1 MARFRS
7 LFVRAAVLLA
17 VGGLTE
23 ALVLHDATPAQ
34 AAGANATAIAMQTR
48 LAALGYLPR
57 GAISGAADAR
67 TRQALVA
74 FQGWEGLARSGVA
87 GPATLARLAEA
98 ARPTP
103 LPGTGSRIEVHL
115 GRQVALLIRG
125 DRVERALHVSTG
137 ASATPTPA
145 GEFRVYRKERESWSV
160 PFRTWLP
167 WASYFNAGIAF
178 HGYPEVPAYPAS
190 HGCVRVPLPDAST
203 VYAFARL
210 GIPVEVVR

>member
-1 MARFRS
+1 MRDRRRWLDSPKPPGRHRCPERARASRS
-7 LFVRAAVLLA
+7 
-17 VGGLTE
+17 
-23 ALVLHDATPAQ
+23 
-34 AAGANATAIAMQTR
+34 
-48 LAALGYLPR
+48 
-57 GAISGAADAR
+57 S
-67 TRQALVA
+67 
-74 FQGWEGLARSGVA
+74 
-87 GPATLARLAEA
+87 
-98 ARPTP
+98 
-103 LPGTGSRIEVHL
+103 L